1 MITQDKQIL
10 NLIRI
15 CQIDDEERQKLAE
28 RFPNLSTNQKS
39 QLREN
44 LLQQL
49 IIDAAEE
56 VVKKAEGQGIAN
68 NEEKF
73 PDLYKQIL
81 SLASDKEK
89 ESLEEKN

>member
-1 MITQDKQIL
+1 
-10 NLIRI
+10 
-15 CQIDDEERQKLAE
+15 LAE
-28 RFPNLSTNQKS
+28 RFPNLSTNQKT

-68 NEEKF
+68 DETKF

-81 SLASDKEK
+81 DLASVKEK

>member
-28 RFPNLSTNQKS
+28 RFPNLSTNQKT

-81 SLASDKEK
+81 DLASDKEK

>member
-49 IIDAAEE
+49 IVDAAEE
-56 VVKKAEGQGIAN
+56 VIKKAEEQGIADD
-68 NEEKF
+68 ETKF
-73 PDLYKQIL
+73 PGLYKQIL

>member
-15 CQIDDEERQKLAE
+15 CQIDDEERQKLAQ